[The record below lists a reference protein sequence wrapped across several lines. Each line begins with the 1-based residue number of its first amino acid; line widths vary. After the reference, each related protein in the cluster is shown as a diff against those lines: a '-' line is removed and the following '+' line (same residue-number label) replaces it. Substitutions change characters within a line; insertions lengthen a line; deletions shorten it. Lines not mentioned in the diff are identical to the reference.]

1 MDDNVVSAVVPE
13 SQCVDVAG
21 NSNLASS
28 ILQVRH
34 YTTPAV
40 SVGLCYLTTA
50 GLLSTAFVSGVLTV
64 SSTILA
70 AVGALS
76 NGEPGSIRNDPSR
89 NFLGMA
95 CHLQIFALS
104 DWLSVSLPIEYREVT
119 NGLQWL
125 IPHLRTPWQDNQK
138 MSNAGFEIEHEVMTS
153 IPRIIRNSFGRKRR
167 LLATGTSYG
176 STLVHRGRML
186 GTNTTMYGPAF
197 QHQDYELYFLN
208 PWPGMS
214 SMKKRKY
221 SGWQDFERNI
231 FWICVVGGSFCLLHI
246 LVLQFLRRRSKSSLR
261 GALIFPRPE
270 LFFLVLVMPGLCQ
283 ASAFIIR
290 GGTTV
295 GIAIGVLLL
304 SIPGVFL
311 LCLIILVVHGVCFRA
326 LVQYKEFR
334 PRDHSNVSSQIQTN
348 RGLVTYLTGTG
359 FPGMWVRRSRL
370 ALTFLPRYGLFFEDR
385 KGPPR
390 IIAVEIAHKYNNN
403 NSTRDGIGNIVDS
416 VDTDENDSDEVE
428 ASCFNQAVGCARA
441 AYILLDLSR
450 RIALGVLFGAYP
462 RSDQSWSQ
470 TGLVFGIHLV
480 QLLYLVLVKPYRKRS
495 VQLVETISLLCE
507 VGVFSMALAL
517 LAKGDPTENHFAIGI
532 LMIAFLLISFVAE
545 LVNEWYAIMKQLL
558 HLSTIQ
564 EPSLK
569 EGLKMLAGGII
580 ILFMPRFTWSRFI
593 NFPPPPPTG
602 TAPQLSSSRSIK
614 GENAPRGTLERHI
627 QDSTAHLGSPLEIAT
642 TPGAFI
648 SLYHPESPA
657 FIDPRSYRG
666 KSRDGDS
673 GPPSGELRQEEAQ
686 KTWSSK
692 RAIEGKKSKG
702 SSKDNKTEELRM
714 LRELAKAS
722 FSRRT
727 RDDDCGAEQGVGTY
741 REGMGTPVGAFSPAG
756 SPQRRG
762 QKRYARRRREFQGV
776 PQKSMVGYTD
786 DSVSEATSEVDTLH
800 EDPPSLPDPN
810 TLADS
815 AAPFVASSSTSN
827 KGSGHGESLPSNLPF
842 RELGI
847 AIRPLEE
854 R

>member
-1 MDDNVVSAVVPE
+1 MVSF
-13 SQCVDVAG
+13 
-21 NSNLASS
+21 
-28 ILQVRH
+28 
-34 YTTPAV
+34 TPIHA
-40 SVGLCYLTTA
+40 
-50 GLLSTAFVSGVLTV
+50 
-64 SSTILA
+64 
-70 AVGALS
+70 
-76 NGEPGSIRNDPSR
+76 
-89 NFLGMA
+89 
-95 CHLQIFALS
+95 
-104 DWLSVSLPIEYREVT
+104 
-119 NGLQWL
+119 
-125 IPHLRTPWQDNQK
+125 
-138 MSNAGFEIEHEVMTS
+138 
-153 IPRIIRNSFGRKRR
+153 
-167 LLATGTSYG
+167 
-176 STLVHRGRML
+176 
-186 GTNTTMYGPAF
+186 
-197 QHQDYELYFLN
+197 
-208 PWPGMS
+208 
-214 SMKKRKY
+214 
-221 SGWQDFERNI
+221 
-231 FWICVVGGSFCLLHI
+231 
-246 LVLQFLRRRSKSSLR
+246 
-261 GALIFPRPE
+261 
-270 LFFLVLVMPGLCQ
+270 
-283 ASAFIIR
+283 

-569 EGLKMLAGGII
+569 EGLKMLAG
-580 ILFMPRFTWSRFI
+580 
-593 NFPPPPPTG
+593 
-602 TAPQLSSSRSIK
+602 
-614 GENAPRGTLERHI
+614 E
-627 QDSTAHLGSPLEIAT
+627 
-642 TPGAFI
+642 
-648 SLYHPESPA
+648 
-657 FIDPRSYRG
+657 
-666 KSRDGDS
+666 
-673 GPPSGELRQEEAQ
+673 
-686 KTWSSK
+686 
-692 RAIEGKKSKG
+692 
-702 SSKDNKTEELRM
+702 
-714 LRELAKAS
+714 
-722 FSRRT
+722 
-727 RDDDCGAEQGVGTY
+727 
-741 REGMGTPVGAFSPAG
+741 
-756 SPQRRG
+756 
-762 QKRYARRRREFQGV
+762 
-776 PQKSMVGYTD
+776 
-786 DSVSEATSEVDTLH
+786 
-800 EDPPSLPDPN
+800 
-810 TLADS
+810 
-815 AAPFVASSSTSN
+815 
-827 KGSGHGESLPSNLPF
+827 
-842 RELGI
+842 
-847 AIRPLEE
+847 
-854 R
+854 